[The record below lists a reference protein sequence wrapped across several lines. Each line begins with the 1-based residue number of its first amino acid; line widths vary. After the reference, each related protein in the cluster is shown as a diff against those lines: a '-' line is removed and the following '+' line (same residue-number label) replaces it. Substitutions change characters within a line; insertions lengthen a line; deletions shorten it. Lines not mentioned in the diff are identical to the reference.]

1 METVLNDG
9 KIAVTSSSAERYVSI
24 YCFYSIDDFYEAAEL
39 FISTQDP
46 TTLDEN
52 GEIDAFSA
60 STNDVAWVQ
69 ETTMKLQLLRG
80 WKKFSTNSNDIELL
94 LMGMEE
100 VLGMV
105 TAFKNSIHICSM

>member
-1 METVLNDG
+1 MLF
-9 KIAVTSSSAERYVSI
+9 IIPY
-24 YCFYSIDDFYEAAEL
+24 IDDFYEAAEL
-39 FISTQDP
+39 YISTQDT

-80 WKKFSTNSNDIELL
+80 WKKFNSNPNDIELL

-105 TAFKNSIHICSM
+105 RGFQKLMLYAIRNAIKNLSHLFCAW